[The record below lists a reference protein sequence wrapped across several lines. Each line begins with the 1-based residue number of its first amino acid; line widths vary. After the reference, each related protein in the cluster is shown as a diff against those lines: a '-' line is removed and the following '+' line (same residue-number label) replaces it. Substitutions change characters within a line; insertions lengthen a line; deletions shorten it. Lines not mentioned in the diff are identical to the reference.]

1 MQRSTLAKIGLTA
14 VVVLGG
20 GGFLV
25 KSSIGHAQHY
35 MMVHELVDSGIDKW
49 KDKELK
55 VHGIVEGKTIVE
67 DTVDQETRRTFV
79 LEKEGKKIRVFSAG
93 PKPDTF
99 KDQSEVVATG
109 RLVPAASMQK
119 IADELCARPGSDKN
133 PKPSCPIK
141 ADAEQPLVVDATEL
155 MAKCPSKYK
164 DGPSVKIDTN
174 FKASDK

>member
-14 VVVLGG
+14 AVVLGG

-25 KSSIGHAQHY
+25 KSSLGHAQHY
-35 MMVHELVDSGIDKW
+35 MMVHELIASGIDQW

-55 VHGIVEGKTIVE
+55 VHGLVEAKSIVE
-67 DTVDQETRRTFV
+67 DTVDQQTRRTFV
-79 LEKEGKKIRVFSAG
+79 LEKEGKKIRVFSEG

-119 IADELCARPGSDKN
+119 LADELCAKPGTDKN
-133 PKPSCPIK
+133 PKPACPIK
-141 ADAEQPLVVDATEL
+141 ADAEQTLVVDATEL

-164 DGPSVKIDTN
+164 DGPTVKIDTS
-174 FKASDK
+174 FKAQQ

>member
-1 MQRSTLAKIGLTA
+1 MDRSTLTKIGLTVA
-14 VVVLGG
+14 VVLGG

-25 KSSIGHAQHY
+25 KSSLGSAQHY
-35 MMVHELVDSGIDKW
+35 MMVHELIASGLDQW

-79 LEKEGKKIRVFSAG
+79 LTKEGKKIRVFSAG

-109 RLVPAASMQK
+109 HLVPAASMQGV
-119 IADELCARPGSDKN
+119 ADKLCAKAGKEG
-133 PKPSCPIK
+133 CPIK
-141 ADAEQPLVVDATEL
+141 ADAEQAYVVDASEL

-174 FKASDK
+174 FKAQ

>member
-1 MQRSTLAKIGLTA
+1 MQRSTLAKIGLT
-14 VVVLGG
+14 VGVVLGG

-25 KSSIGHAQHY
+25 KSSLGHAQHY
-35 MMVHELVDSGIDKW
+35 MMVHELIASGIDQW

-55 VHGIVEGKTIVE
+55 VHGLVEGKSIVE

-79 LEKEGKKIRVFSAG
+79 FSSG

-119 IADELCARPGSDKN
+119 VADELCAKPSSDKN

-164 DGPSVKIDTN
+164 DGPTVKIDTN
-174 FKASDK
+174 FKAQ

>member
-1 MQRSTLAKIGLTA
+1 MQRSTLAKIGLT
-14 VVVLGG
+14 VGVVLGG

-25 KSSIGHAQHY
+25 KSSLGHAQHY
-35 MMVHELVDSGIDKW
+35 MMVHELIASGIDQW

-55 VHGIVEGKTIVE
+55 VHGLVEGKSIVE

-79 LEKEGKKIRVFSAG
+79 LEKEGKKIRVFSSG

-119 IADELCARPGSDKN
+119 VADDLCAKPSSDKN

-164 DGPSVKIDTN
+164 DGPTVKIDTN
-174 FKASDK
+174 FKAQE

>member
-14 VVVLGG
+14 GVILGG
-20 GGFLV
+20 GGFLI

-35 MMVHELVDSGIDKW
+35 MMVHELIASGIDQW

-79 LEKEGKKIRVFSAG
+79 LEKEGKKIRVFSSG

-109 RLVPAASMQK
+109 RLVPASSMQK
-119 IADELCARPGSDKN
+119 VADQLCAKPGTPEH
-133 PKPSCPIK
+133 PKDACPIK
-141 ADAEQPLVVDATEL
+141 ADAEQTLVVDATEL

-164 DGPSVKIDTN
+164 DGPTVKIDTN
-174 FKASDK
+174 FKAQ

>member
-1 MQRSTLAKIGLTA
+1 MQRSTLTKIGLTVA
-14 VVVLGG
+14 VVLGG

-25 KSSIGHAQHY
+25 KSSLGHAQHY
-35 MMVHELVDSGIDKW
+35 MMVHELVASGLDQW

-55 VHGIVEGKTIVE
+55 VHGIVEGKSIVE
-67 DTVDQETRRTFV
+67 DTVDQETRRSFV

-109 RLVPAASMQK
+109 HLVPAASMQLV
-119 IADELCARPGSDKN
+119 ADKLCAKPGN
-133 PKPSCPIK
+133 PACPIK
-141 ADAEQPLVVDATEL
+141 ADAEQAYVVDASEL

-174 FKASDK
+174 FKAP

>member
-1 MQRSTLAKIGLTA
+1 MQRSTFTKIGLTA
-14 VVVLGG
+14 VVVLAG
-20 GGFLV
+20 GGFLI
-25 KSSIGHAQHY
+25 KSSLGNAQHY
-35 MMVHELVDSGIDKW
+35 MMVHELVASGLEQW

-55 VHGIVEGKTIVE
+55 VHGIVEGKSIVE

-119 IADELCARPGSDKN
+119 IADQLCARPGTPEH
-133 PKPSCPIK
+133 PKDACPIK
-141 ADAEQPLVVDATEL
+141 TDAEQAYVVDATEL

-174 FKASDK
+174 FKAP